1 MRRRFSGLTIL
12 LLLAI
17 VFVLG
22 LFWVRSQPPKVD
34 DPLAESQQAINEKLG
49 LLVEEVPGP
58 KGGLTVISVTPDT
71 PGARMGLKAG
81 DRILTVNERSVW
93 HVVQLQDLLADKL
106 EKGLTVFMVE
116 REGTF
121 RLALVSSR
129 AIPGAGAFS
138 ASSGDAHG
146 H

>member
-22 LFWVRSQPPKVD
+22 LFWVRNQPPQVE
-34 DPLAESQQAINEKLG
+34 DPLAESQQAINKKLG
-49 LLVEEVPGP
+49 FLVEEVPGP
-58 KGGLTVISVTPDT
+58 RGGLTVISVTPNT

-81 DRILTVNERSVW
+81 DRILAVNERSVW
-93 HVVQLQDLLADKL
+93 HVVQLQDLLAEKL
-106 EKGLTVFMVE
+106 AKGMTVLMVE

-121 RLALVSSR
+121 RVALVSSR
-129 AIPGAGAFS
+129 AIPGAESFT
-138 ASSGDAHG
+138 ASSGHAHE